1 VKYIYMAVTGACI
14 GYIANHFHWPFALT
28 AVTALLVNTLA
39 FLVASLVDEDR
50 R

>member
-1 VKYIYMAVTGACI
+1 MKYVYFMVIGACV
-14 GYIANHFHWPFALT
+14 GYIANHFNWPFALT

-39 FLVASLVDEDR
+39 FLVARLVEEHR